1 MNLKQPLSPG
11 QFVQKAMD
19 QKGWNQSDL
28 AFALGATTASINQIL
43 NDKRGISHNM
53 ARALSAA
60 FGMQAEEFV
69 TVQARWDMQNAETPD
84 PGVVARGR
92 ILSAY
97 PLRDM
102 VKRGWIDPES
112 TKRTLEEQIC
122 GFFAVSSLDDV
133 PHLAHAAKRTCYDDI
148 PPAQLAWLFR
158 VRQIASEM
166 TVVRYERNKLEQAV
180 ETLSELRSDPALIRK
195 VPKILAE
202 AGVRFVVVECLP
214 GSKIDGVCFWLD
226 DNSPVIGMSLRFD
239 RIDNFWFVLRHEC
252 SHVLHGHGKQKP
264 IVDSDVNLPT
274 SSMISEEE
282 QIANQDAAEFC
293 VPSQKIEN
301 FYLRK
306 RPFFPEREVVAFAKM
321 TNTHPGIVVGQL
333 QRRMDRYDLLRQ
345 HLVKI
350 KDHLSTAMMFDG
362 WGDIIPTE
370 R

>member
-43 NDKRGISHNM
+43 NDKRGISQNM

-133 PHLAHAAKRTCYDDI
+133 PHLAHAAKRT
-148 PPAQLAWLFR
+148 
-158 VRQIASEM
+158 
-166 TVVRYERNKLEQAV
+166 
-180 ETLSELRSDPALIRK
+180 
-195 VPKILAE
+195 
-202 AGVRFVVVECLP
+202 
-214 GSKIDGVCFWLD
+214 
-226 DNSPVIGMSLRFD
+226 
-239 RIDNFWFVLRHEC
+239 
-252 SHVLHGHGKQKP
+252 
-264 IVDSDVNLPT
+264 
-274 SSMISEEE
+274 
-282 QIANQDAAEFC
+282 
-293 VPSQKIEN
+293 
-301 FYLRK
+301 
-306 RPFFPEREVVAFAKM
+306 
-321 TNTHPGIVVGQL
+321 
-333 QRRMDRYDLLRQ
+333 
-345 HLVKI
+345 
-350 KDHLSTAMMFDG
+350 
-362 WGDIIPTE
+362 
-370 R
+370 

>member
-1 MNLKQPLSPG
+1 M
-11 QFVQKAMD
+11 
-19 QKGWNQSDL
+19 
-28 AFALGATTASINQIL
+28 
-43 NDKRGISHNM
+43 
-53 ARALSAA
+53 
-60 FGMQAEEFV
+60 
-69 TVQARWDMQNAETPD
+69 
-84 PGVVARGR
+84 
-92 ILSAY
+92 
-97 PLRDM
+97 
-102 VKRGWIDPES
+102 
-112 TKRTLEEQIC
+112 
-122 GFFAVSSLDDV
+122 
-133 PHLAHAAKRTCYDDI
+133 
-148 PPAQLAWLFR
+148 
-158 VRQIASEM
+158 
-166 TVVRYERNKLEQAV
+166 RYERNKLEQAV